1 MKKMLYI
8 FFIASLAITP
18 AGYSKEKSEIT
29 NSKVTDMKIRL
40 IFSDAELTATM
51 YDTPTARDFLSLLP
65 LTLELKDYN
74 GTEKISYLP
83 KKLSL
88 KDAPSGCDP
97 NIGDITY
104 YAPWGNLAIFYRDFS
119 YSSGL
124 IKLGRIDSNVKYL
137 ENWKEPKS
145 VRIELVRMDSK

>member
-1 MKKMLYI
+1 MKKLLYI
-8 FFIASLAITP
+8 FVIVTLATSPEIH
-18 AGYSKEKSEIT
+18 SEEK
-29 NSKVTDMKIRL
+29 KVTDVKIRI
-40 IFSDAELTATM
+40 IFNDIVLTATM
-51 YDTPTARDFLSLLP
+51 YDNPTAKDFISLLP

-97 NIGDITY
+97 SIGDITY
-104 YAPWGNLAIFYRDFS
+104 YSPWGNIAIFYKDFS

-124 IKLGRIDSNVKYL
+124 IKLGKIDSNVNFL
-137 ENWKEPKS
+137 EKWKETKS
-145 VRIELVRMDSK
+145 VRIELINKDR